1 MNHIELGKLGEDI
14 AERILLEKGYLLLN
28 RNYRFKK
35 YELDL
40 IMEYLDE
47 IIVVEVKTRNT
58 AEIGEPY
65 KAVTRAKQRQIIKAA
80 NHFMQDNQI
89 TKDVRF
95 DIVSIVHNTY
105 RTSVDHIEGAFF
117 PLL

>member
-1 MNHIELGKLGEDI
+1 MNHIELGQFGEAL
-14 AERILLEKGYLLLN
+14 AERLLLEKGYLLLN

-40 IMEYLDE
+40 IMEYLDQ

-58 AEIGEPY
+58 AAIGEPY
-65 KAVTRAKQRQIIKAA
+65 KAVTRTKQGQIIKAT
-80 NHFMQDNQI
+80 NHFLQANEID
-89 TKDVRF
+89 KDVRF

-105 RTSVDHIEGAFF
+105 RTSVEHIEGAFF